1 MKRLLP
7 LLLTLALGACMVGPN
22 HVDPRPGAPAQ
33 DPFLSG
39 TSPPFTGEEPPGR
52 WWSLFQDPLLDTLI
66 EDALRANTDLRIA
79 AANLRRTR
87 AVLRETRSG
96 LFPDFTASANAT
108 YSRQS
113 GDQIGFPG
121 SGGEGE
127 SYDVGIDMS
136 YQLDLFGRIRRAI
149 QATRADVG
157 AAQAAF
163 DVTRITVA
171 AETARAYAD
180 ACSAGRQLTVARETL
195 RIQEQTFDL
204 TRRQV
209 EGGRGTALESGRA
222 GALLEQVRATLP
234 TLESQ
239 RTTALFRLSVL
250 TGRPPAAFPREV
262 ATCEA
267 APALARPIPVGDGAA
282 LLARRPDIRRAER
295 ELAAATARVG
305 VATANLY
312 PSVSLGGSIGS
323 SATSLSGIGS
333 SDSFRFSIGP
343 LISFSLS
350 NLTVGR
356 ARVAQAEASAE
367 GALANFEGT
376 WLRAL
381 EETESALTRYAR
393 ELDRLAAL
401 RRGRAQSGEA
411 ARVARLRYR
420 AGRESFQIVLDAE
433 REIANADAAVAQS
446 EATLS
451 DYLISLFLALGGGWQ
466 DAPPVEGRGN
476 SARSDPRS
484 G

>member
-1 MKRLLP
+1 MRRLLP
-7 LLLTLALGACMVGPN
+7 LAPTLALAACMVGPD
-22 HVDPRPGAPAQ
+22 HGDPRPGSPSQ
-33 DPFLSG
+33 DPFVSG
-39 TSPPFTGEEPPGR
+39 TSPVFTGEEPPGR
-52 WWSLFQDPLLDTLI
+52 WWSLYRDPLLDSLV
-66 EDALRANTDLRIA
+66 EEALVANTDLRVA
-79 AANLRRTR
+79 AANLRRAR

-96 LFPDFTASANAT
+96 LFPDLTATASAT

-113 GDQIGFPG
+113 GDQIGFSN

-127 SYDVGIDMS
+127 SFDIGLGSS

-149 QATRADVG
+149 QAARADAE

-180 ACSAGRQLTVARETL
+180 ACSAGRRLAVARETL

-204 TRRQV
+204 TRRRV
-209 EGGRGTALESGRA
+209 AGGRGTALDTGRA

-234 TLESQ
+234 TLEAQ
-239 RTTALFRLSVL
+239 RAAALFRLSVL

-262 ATCEA
+262 AACETP
-267 APALARPIPVGDGAA
+267 PALDRPIPVGDGAA
-282 LLARRPDIRRAER
+282 LLARRPDIRQAER

-305 VATANLY
+305 VATAGLY
-312 PSVSLGGSIGS
+312 PSVELGGSIGS
-323 SATSLSGIGS
+323 TATSLSGLGS
-333 SDSFRFSIGP
+333 GDSFRFSIGP

-356 ARVAQAEASAE
+356 ARVAQAEAGADAALAAFE
-367 GALANFEGT
+367 GA

-393 ELDRLAAL
+393 ELGRLAAL
-401 RRGRAQSGEA
+401 RRARTQSAEA
-411 ARVARLRYR
+411 TRIARLRYQ

-433 REIANADAAVAQS
+433 REIADVDAAVAQS
-446 EATLS
+446 EASLA
-451 DYLISLFLALGGGWQ
+451 DQLVSLFLALGGGWQ
-466 DAPPVEGRGN
+466 DAPPVGRT
-476 SARSDPRS
+476 S